1 MKHCIVSFV
10 DFGGIRHS
18 VEVQA
23 DSMYEA
29 AAAALEAFREHEC
42 SPGIGTELE
51 VQVRTSVTHTIA
63 VNKLKD
69 WAKLGGGSPRDIV
82 LKGRIKAVF
91 ACAASVRRT

>member
-1 MKHCIVSFV
+1 
-10 DFGGIRHS
+10 
-18 VEVQA
+18 
-23 DSMYEA
+23 
-29 AAAALEAFREHEC
+29 
-42 SPGIGTELE
+42 
-51 VQVRTSVTHTIA
+51 VRTSVTHTIA